1 LEGNADGNYDIYL
14 HDGSSLT
21 NLSDNAAVNDT
32 LQISGPNVVWRGNAD
47 GNNDIYVAY
56 WLGPDAVLNNVDL
69 SGEDLSDIDFSNAD
83 MTDANLTGVDLS
95 NTDLRSASF
104 TSADLT
110 GANLDQS
117 QLPAAM
123 SSLPVI
129 NGAAVTVANTLAV
142 SGSVQVDTGG
152 ILSVTADWFT
162 AAGVNMQGGTV
173 AAALHG
179 LDLDQIGDVSGHGR
193 LFGDVDLGTS
203 GTIAGSGAGFELF
216 GHVSGSGTLSG
227 TTLFGN
233 LNIGSSLGA
242 ITLEDM
248 TLSASGTTT
257 FEVAGTDASQF
268 DRLTLVGSVALDGT
282 AQITFDNFTPELSD
296 TFQLID
302 LTSGTA
308 EQPATGSPA

>member
-1 LEGNADGNYDIYL
+1 MDADGNYDIYL
-14 HDGSSLT
+14 HDGTSLT

-32 LQISGPNVVWRGNAD
+32 LQISGPNVVWQGDAD
-47 GNNDIYVAY
+47 GNYDIYVAY

-83 MTDANLTGVDLS
+83 MTDANLTGADLS

-162 AAGVNMQGGTV
+162 AAGVNIQGGTV

-203 GTIAGSGAGFELF
+203 GTIAGSGTGLELF
-216 GHVSGSGTLSG
+216 GHVSGSG

-233 LNIGSSLGA
+233 LNIGSSPGVV
-242 ITLEDM
+242 TLENT
-248 TLSASGTTT
+248 TLSASSTTT
-257 FEVAGTDASQF
+257 FEVAGTDSSQF
-268 DRLTLVGSVALDGT
+268 DQLILIGSVRHWT
-282 AQITFDNFTPELSD
+282 AQRKSPSTTSHPNCRTRSSC
-296 TFQLID
+296 
-302 LTSGTA
+302 LT
-308 EQPATGSPA
+308 